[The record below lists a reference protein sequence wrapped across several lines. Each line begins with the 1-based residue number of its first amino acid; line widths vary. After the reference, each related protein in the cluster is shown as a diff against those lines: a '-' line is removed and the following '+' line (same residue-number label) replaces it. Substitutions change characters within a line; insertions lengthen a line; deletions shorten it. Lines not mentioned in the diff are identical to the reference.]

1 MNSAR
6 QKEHDHAVDQI
17 FAYLRKHKLAI
28 GDLIE
33 IGGEDLS
40 SPDRRK
46 AERAR
51 HVGQAWQM
59 LARLKIHFADL
70 EHDEHV
76 EHH

>member
-1 MNSAR
+1 MNIHIKVHHNLA
-6 QKEHDHAVDQI
+6 ADQVCA
-17 FAYLRKHKLAI
+17 FLRRHKLALT
-28 GDLIE
+28 DLIE
-33 IGGEDLS
+33 IGGEDLQ
-40 SPDRRK
+40 SPDFRK

-59 LARLKIHFADL
+59 MVRFKIHFADL

>member
-1 MNSAR
+1 MNSAQ
-6 QKEHDHAVDQI
+6 QKEHDHNVREVA
-17 FAYLRKHKLAI
+17 AYLHKNKLVLN
-28 GDLIE
+28 DLIE
-33 IGGEDLS
+33 TGGEDLS
-40 SPDRRK
+40 SPDFRK

-59 LARLKIHFADL
+59 MARLKIHFADL